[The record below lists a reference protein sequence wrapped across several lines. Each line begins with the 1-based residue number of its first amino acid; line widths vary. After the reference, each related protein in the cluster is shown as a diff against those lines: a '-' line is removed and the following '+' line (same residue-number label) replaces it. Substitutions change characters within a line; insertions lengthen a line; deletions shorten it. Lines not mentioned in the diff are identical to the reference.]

1 MPNWVA
7 SLGIKEER
15 STIMVGVNDRFWV
28 TVEGRNVETDVVK
41 DVIKSVDFNKLAG
54 M

>member
-7 SLGIKEER
+7 LLGTKEKR
-15 STIMVGVNDRFWV
+15 STIIAGVNDRFFGD
-28 TVEGRNVETDVVK
+28 GRNVETDVVK
-41 DVIKSVDFNKLAG
+41 DDIKSVDFNKLAG